1 MNREELEEKGW
12 EFSRDDGVMTV
23 FKKGDIWK
31 GDGQGAWLQVREG
44 KIKIETTDKRFN
56 QNGPIYSVK
65 YYGNCNN
72 MEEFDMICKMI
83 ELKA

>member
-44 KIKIETTDKRFN
+44 KIKIEDNR
-56 QNGPIYSVK
+56 
-65 YYGNCNN
+65 
-72 MEEFDMICKMI
+72 
-83 ELKA
+83 